1 MTGACALC
9 VLVHCLAL
17 ETTIY
22 ALRSGEGIEERAE
35 SKSWEKR
42 GQDSPWGDADIQK
55 SWI

>member
-22 ALRSGEGIEERAE
+22 ALRSGDGIEERAE

-42 GQDSPWGDADIQK
+42 GQDSPWCDADIQK